1 MKVHTPRDRLDYL
14 IVSMPSAEKLEIGPI
29 TDLCITVKRKDLEQ
43 TVNTSRIPISEKLD
57 TDGNKAN

>member
-1 MKVHTPRDRLDYL
+1 MKVPIPPDRLDYS
-14 IVSMPSAEKLEIGPI
+14 IVSMPSVGKLEIGPI
-29 TDLCITVKRKDLEQ
+29 TDLCITGKPKGLEQ